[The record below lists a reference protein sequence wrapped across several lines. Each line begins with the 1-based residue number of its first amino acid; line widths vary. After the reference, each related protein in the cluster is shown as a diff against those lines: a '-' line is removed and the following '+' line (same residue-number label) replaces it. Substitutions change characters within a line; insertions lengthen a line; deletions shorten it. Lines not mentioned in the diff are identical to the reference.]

1 MPDGIS
7 PGEIRQMEKEPY
19 TGQEVFEQ
27 TLTEMKNDPRILAM
41 RAFAQHGSCN
51 TYDHSVSVA
60 EHAYQLARLLH
71 VHVDERVLA
80 RGAMLHD
87 FYLYDIR
94 TSGRSAWNHGRK
106 HPEVA
111 LANAGR
117 YYELNE
123 RERDMIYSHMWPLT
137 LTHRPHYRESVLLGT
152 ADKYCAVRERC
163 LQIVHLCSALT
174 ARMESR
180 KSARSL

>member
-1 MPDGIS
+1 MKN
-7 PGEIRQMEKEPY
+7 EMK
-19 TGQEVFEQ
+19 QETYSDRTLFEQ
-27 TLTEMKNDPRILAM
+27 TLNEMKDDPRILAM

-60 EHAYQLARLLH
+60 RHAYRLSILLH
-71 VHVDERVLA
+71 IHVDERMLA

-111 LANAGR
+111 LSNAR
-117 YYELNE
+117 QYYELSE
-123 RERDMIYSHMWPLT
+123 KEEDMIYSHMWPLT
-137 LTHRPHYRESVLLGT
+137 LTHRPHYRESVLLGA

-163 LQIVHLCSALT
+163 LQGVQLCHALT
-174 ARMESR
+174 DKLANY
-180 KSARSL
+180 KSAKPV